1 MIPAGEPR
9 PSGESLIIQGFALA
23 TPMEVF
29 RRLPPRDRRTPCALT
44 IGNFDGVHRGHQAVI
59 TQLQTRARALGLPT
73 CVLTFEPHPREYFA
87 RLAGNPALAPA
98 RIQEARDKLAALSDL
113 GVDRVCIAHFDA
125 QLAGLEAHLFFER
138 IIEQGLHARSVLVG
152 DDFRFG
158 HRRQG
163 DFAALEALCA
173 GRGIACSRIEAFEL
187 GGQRVSSSA
196 VRAALSEGR
205 FDDATRLLGRPY
217 QLSGHVLHGRKLGR
231 TLGFPT
237 LNLRVSFERPAVT
250 GVFVVRVFGLAEHP
264 LAGVASLGTRPAVES
279 NGRLL
284 LETHV
289 FDFDQTV
296 YGRVVSVEFLHR
308 LREERH
314 YDSLQLLTDQIERDA
329 QDARTWFANHP
340 LSDTPLARDRDA

>member
-1 MIPAGEPR
+1 
-9 PSGESLIIQGFALA
+9 
-23 TPMEVF
+23 MEVF
-29 RRLPPRDRRTPCALT
+29 RRLPPRERRTPCALT

-59 TQLQTRARALGLPT
+59 AQLKARADSLGVPT

-87 RLAGNPALAPA
+87 RLAGDPGLAPA
-98 RIQEARDKLAALSDL
+98 RIQEARDKLGALSDL

-125 QLAGLEAHLFFER
+125 QLAGLRAQTFFDQ
-138 IIEQGLHARSVLVG
+138 IIDNGLNARAVLVG

-163 DFAALEALCA
+163 DFQMLESLCA
-173 GRGIACSRIEAFEL
+173 ARSIACSRIDSFEL
-187 GGQRVSSSA
+187 DGERVSSSA
-196 VRAALSEGR
+196 VRAALHDGR
-205 FDDATRLLGRPY
+205 FGDVARLLGRPY

-237 LNLRVSFERPAVT
+237 LNLRVSFERPALS
-250 GVFVVRVFGLAEHP
+250 GVFVVRVFGLGNKA
-264 LAGVASLGTRPAVES
+264 LAGVASLGTRPAVEA

-289 FDFDQTV
+289 FDFSESV

-314 YDSLQLLTDQIERDA
+314 YDSLKLLTDQIERDA
-329 QDARTWFANHP
+329 QEARAWFAAHP
-340 LSDTPLARDRDA
+340 LSDPPLTRDRDA